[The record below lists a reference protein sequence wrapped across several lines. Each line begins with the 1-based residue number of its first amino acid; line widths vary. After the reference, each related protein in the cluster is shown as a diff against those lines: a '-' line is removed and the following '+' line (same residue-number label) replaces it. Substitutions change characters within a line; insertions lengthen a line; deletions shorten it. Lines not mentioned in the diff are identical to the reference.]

1 MANQETHAEA
11 SFVRKHRKAISI
23 IGVSLAGIAIL
34 GTSTTVY
41 ANEWKSNEHQFE
53 TSQYQMVQAQHKL
66 DKVVKT
72 YEDNY
77 KALKEKG
84 VTPQGSLAVVTPSSA
99 KLDNK
104 SRSDLIS
111 SITNDKPTIT
121 STSLW
126 TLKDNIHKINQI
138 TKEID
143 KETSDTNARINMIKT
158 ELKKQE
164 IKDARKKLTDKI
176 NKATRLY
183 KESEGKVED
192 DKTRKDLKKWID
204 DSNTL
209 LSKKDANVDLAVYS
223 SNLGKADDL
232 MKKVKSS
239 KAAYDQLAASMGN
252 ETTVSGDDGG
262 QSVTYDNQYGWTQ
275 PAYGNQTVNQPQ
287 INQPQPQMGVPT
299 QGQGNANDH
308 AVAESCNATNV
319 EGQANTCQGAI
330 DRGGMVD
337 VQYYNGSTHI
347 YSQHNG
353 TGGAWMN
360 NLKPGDTVS
369 FGGKQY
375 TVNNYSQQG
384 ATTAPSNGY
393 YAQTCNENGNHLI
406 GLTPKN

>member
-1 MANQETHAEA
+1 MESGNA
-11 SFVRKHRKAISI
+11 SFVREHRKALSI
-23 IGVSLAGIAIL
+23 IGASLAGIVIL

-126 TLKDNIHKINQI
+126 TLKDNINKINQI

-209 LSKKDANVDLAVYS
+209 LSKKDANVDLTVYS

-239 KAAYDQLAASMGN
+239 RAAYDQLAASMGN

-299 QGQGNANDH
+299 QGQGNAYDH
-308 AVAESCNATNV
+308 AVAESCNATNG

-375 TVNNYSQQG
+375 TVNNYNEQG
-384 ATTAPSNGY
+384 AKTAPSSGY

>member
-11 SFVRKHRKAISI
+11 SFVRKHRKALSI

-77 KALKEKG
+77 KTLKEKG
-84 VTPQGSLAVVTPSSA
+84 ITPQGSLAVVTPSSA

-126 TLKDNIHKINQI
+126 TLKDNINKINQI

-176 NKATRLY
+176 DKATRLY

-223 SNLGKADDL
+223 SNLGKADNL

-239 KAAYDQLAASMGN
+239 RAAYDQLAASMGN
-252 ETTVSGDDGG
+252 ETTVSGDGG

-299 QGQGNANDH
+299 QGNGYDH
-308 AVAESCNATNV
+308 AVAESCNATNG

-353 TGGAWMN
+353 TGGEWMN

-375 TVNNYSQQG
+375 TVNNYNEQG
-384 ATTAPSNGY
+384 AKTAPSSGY

>member
-23 IGVSLAGIAIL
+23 IGASLAGIAIL

-143 KETSDTNARINMIKT
+143 KKTSDTNARINMIKT

-176 NKATRLY
+176 DKATRLY
-183 KESEGKVED
+183 KESEGKVEN

-204 DSNTL
+204 GSNTL

-232 MKKVKSS
+232 MNKVKSS
-239 KAAYDQLAASMGN
+239 RAAYDQLAASMAN

-262 QSVTYDNQYGWTQ
+262 QSATYANQYGWTQ

-287 INQPQPQMGVPT
+287 PQMGVPT
-299 QGQGNANDH
+299 QGQGNAYDH
-308 AVAESCNATNV
+308 AVAESCNATNG

-337 VQYYNGSTHI
+337 VQYYGGSTHI

-384 ATTAPSNGY
+384 AKTAPSNGY

>member
-239 KAAYDQLAASMGN
+239 RDAYDQLAASMAN

-262 QSVTYDNQYGWTQ
+262 QSATYDNQYGWTQ

-287 INQPQPQMGVPT
+287 INQPQPQMGVPP
-299 QGQGNANDH
+299 QGNGYDH
-308 AVAESCNATNV
+308 AVAESCNATNG

-353 TGGAWMN
+353 TGGEWMN

-375 TVNNYSQQG
+375 TVNNYNEQG
-384 ATTAPSNGY
+384 AKTAPSNGY

>member
-1 MANQETHAEA
+1 MTNQETHAEV

-23 IGVSLAGIAIL
+23 IGASLAGIAIL

-176 NKATRLY
+176 DKATRLY

-239 KAAYDQLAASMGN
+239 RAAYDQRVTSMAN

-299 QGQGNANDH
+299 QGNGNDH
-308 AVAESCNATNV
+308 AVAESCNATNG

>member
-1 MANQETHAEA
+1 MTKQETRVEA
-11 SFVRKHRKAISI
+11 SRAHKHRKVISI

-34 GTSTTVY
+34 GSSVTVY
-41 ANEWKSNEHQFE
+41 ANEWKSNEHQLE
-53 TSQYQMVQAQHKL
+53 TSQYQMIQAQHKL
-66 DKVVKT
+66 DKAIKT

-77 KALKEKG
+77 KDLKDI
-84 VTPQGSLAVVTPSSA
+84 TPRERLAVISLSSTN
-99 KLDNK
+99 LDNK
-104 SRSDLIS
+104 SRNNRLIS
-111 SITNDKPTIT
+111 SISKDELTIT

-126 TLKDNIHKINQI
+126 TLKDEIHKTKQI
-138 TKEID
+138 TEEINR
-143 KETSDTNARINMIKT
+143 ETSDTNDRINMIKT
-158 ELKKQE
+158 ELRKQKIE
-164 IKDARKKLTDKI
+164 DARKKLADKI
-176 NKATRLY
+176 DQATRLY
-183 KESEGKVED
+183 KESEGKTAD
-192 DKTRKDLKKWID
+192 DKTREDLKKWID
-204 DSNTL
+204 ESNAL
-209 LSKKDANVDLAVYS
+209 LSKKEADVDLSVYS
-223 SNLGKADDL
+223 SNLSKADDL
-232 MKKVKSS
+232 MGKVKSS
-239 KAAYDQLAASMGN
+239 RAAYDQRTASMGN

-262 QSVTYDNQYGWTQ
+262 QSATYDNQYGWTQ

-287 INQPQPQMGVPT
+287 INQPQMGVPT
-299 QGQGNANDH
+299 QGNVNDH

-319 EGQANTCQGAI
+319 GDQANTCQGAI

>member
-23 IGVSLAGIAIL
+23 IGASLAGIAIL

-183 KESEGKVED
+183 KESEGKVEN

-204 DSNTL
+204 GSNTL

-239 KAAYDQLAASMGN
+239 RAAYDQLAASMEN

-299 QGQGNANDH
+299 QGQGNAYDH
-308 AVAESCNATNV
+308 AVAESCNATNG

-337 VQYYNGSTHI
+337 VQYYGGSTHI

-384 ATTAPSNGY
+384 AKTAPSNGY

>member
-1 MANQETHAEA
+1 
-11 SFVRKHRKAISI
+11 
-23 IGVSLAGIAIL
+23 
-34 GTSTTVY
+34 
-41 ANEWKSNEHQFE
+41 
-53 TSQYQMVQAQHKL
+53 MVQAQHKL

-84 VTPQGSLAVVTPSSA
+84 VTLQGSLAVVTPSSA

-176 NKATRLY
+176 DKATRLY

-192 DKTRKDLKKWID
+192 DKTREDLKKWID

-232 MKKVKSS
+232 MNKVKSS
-239 KAAYDQLAASMGN
+239 RAAYDQLAASMGRPRFLVMMADRASLM
-252 ETTVSGDDGG
+252 TISMDGPSLLMEIRRSISLRSISLSLRWG
-262 QSVTYDNQYGWTQ
+262 YRPRVMAMIMLWLSLATRRTWEIKRT
-275 PAYGNQTVNQPQ
+275 PA
-287 INQPQPQMGVPT
+287 
-299 QGQGNANDH
+299 
-308 AVAESCNATNV
+308 
-319 EGQANTCQGAI
+319 
-330 DRGGMVD
+330 R
-337 VQYYNGSTHI
+337 
-347 YSQHNG
+347 
-353 TGGAWMN
+353 
-360 NLKPGDTVS
+360 
-369 FGGKQY
+369 
-375 TVNNYSQQG
+375 
-384 ATTAPSNGY
+384 APS
-393 YAQTCNENGNHLI
+393 I
-406 GLTPKN
+406 GVAW

>member
-1 MANQETHAEA
+1 MTNQETHAEA

-23 IGVSLAGIAIL
+23 IGASLAGIVIL
-34 GTSTTVY
+34 GTGTTVY

-66 DKVVKT
+66 DKVIKT

-104 SRSDLIS
+104 SRSNLIS
-111 SITNDKPTIT
+111 SISNDKPTMT

-126 TLKDNIHKINQI
+126 TLKDNINKINQI

-176 NKATRLY
+176 DKATRLY
-183 KESEGKVED
+183 KESEGKIED
-192 DKTRKDLKKWID
+192 DKTREDLKKWID

-209 LSKKDANVDLAVYS
+209 LSKKEADVDLAVYS

-232 MKKVKSS
+232 MNKVKSS
-239 KAAYDQLAASMGN
+239 RAAYDQLAASMGN

-287 INQPQPQMGVPT
+287 INQPQMGVPT
-299 QGQGNANDH
+299 QGNGNDY

-319 EGQANTCQGAI
+319 GDQANTCQGAI

>member
-1 MANQETHAEA
+1 MANQETYAEA

-77 KALKEKG
+77 KTLKEKG

-176 NKATRLY
+176 DKATRLY

-239 KAAYDQLAASMGN
+239 RAAYDQLAASMGN

-262 QSVTYDNQYGWTQ
+262 QSVTYANQYGWTQ
-275 PAYGNQTVNQPQ
+275 PAYGNQTVNQSQ

-299 QGQGNANDH
+299 QGNGYDH

-375 TVNNYSQQG
+375 TVNN
-384 ATTAPSNGY
+384 
-393 YAQTCNENGNHLI
+393 
-406 GLTPKN
+406 

>member
-23 IGVSLAGIAIL
+23 IGASLAGIAIL
-34 GTSTTVY
+34 GTGTTVY

-104 SRSDLIS
+104 SRSNLIS
-111 SITNDKPTIT
+111 SISNDKPTMT

-164 IKDARKKLTDKI
+164 IKDARK
-176 NKATRLY
+176 N
-183 KESEGKVED
+183 
-192 DKTRKDLKKWID
+192 
-204 DSNTL
+204 
-209 LSKKDANVDLAVYS
+209 LS
-223 SNLGKADDL
+223 KADDL
-232 MKKVKSS
+232 MNKVKSS
-239 KAAYDQLAASMGN
+239 SAAYDQLAASMGN

-262 QSVTYDNQYGWTQ
+262 QSATYDNQYGWTQ

-287 INQPQPQMGVPT
+287 INQSQPQMGVPT
-299 QGQGNANDH
+299 QGNVNDY

-319 EGQANTCQGAI
+319 GDQANTCQGAI

>member
-1 MANQETHAEA
+1 MANQETHAEV

-23 IGVSLAGIAIL
+23 IGASLAGIAIL

-176 NKATRLY
+176 DKATRLY

-223 SNLGKADDL
+223 SNLGKADNL

-239 KAAYDQLAASMGN
+239 KAAYDQLAASMAN

-287 INQPQPQMGVPT
+287 PQMGVPT
-299 QGQGNANDH
+299 QGQGNAYDH
-308 AVAESCNATNV
+308 AVAESCNATNG

-375 TVNNYSQQG
+375 TVNNYNEQG
-384 ATTAPSNGY
+384 AKTAPSSGY

>member
-1 MANQETHAEA
+1 M
-11 SFVRKHRKAISI
+11 
-23 IGVSLAGIAIL
+23 
-34 GTSTTVY
+34 
-41 ANEWKSNEHQFE
+41 
-53 TSQYQMVQAQHKL
+53 
-66 DKVVKT
+66 VKT

-104 SRSDLIS
+104 SRSNLIS
-111 SITNDKPTIT
+111 SISNDKPTIT
-121 STSLW
+121 STPLW

-176 NKATRLY
+176 DKATRLY

-209 LSKKDANVDLAVYS
+209 LSKKEADVDLAVYS

-232 MKKVKSS
+232 MNKVKSS
-239 KAAYDQLAASMGN
+239 RAAYDQLAASMGN

-287 INQPQPQMGVPT
+287 MGVPT
-299 QGQGNANDH
+299 QGKRSNPLLC
-308 AVAESCNATNV
+308 CNNV
-319 EGQANTCQGAI
+319 
-330 DRGGMVD
+330 
-337 VQYYNGSTHI
+337 
-347 YSQHNG
+347 
-353 TGGAWMN
+353 
-360 NLKPGDTVS
+360 
-369 FGGKQY
+369 
-375 TVNNYSQQG
+375 
-384 ATTAPSNGY
+384 
-393 YAQTCNENGNHLI
+393 
-406 GLTPKN
+406 

>member
-23 IGVSLAGIAIL
+23 IGASLAGIAIL

-77 KALKEKG
+77 KTLKEKG
-84 VTPQGSLAVVTPSSA
+84 ITPQGSLAVVTPSSA

-232 MKKVKSS
+232 MNKVKSS
-239 KAAYDQLAASMGN
+239 RAAYDQLAASMGN

-287 INQPQPQMGVPT
+287 PQMGVPT
-299 QGQGNANDH
+299 QGQGNAYDH
-308 AVAESCNATNV
+308 AVAESCNATNG

-337 VQYYNGSTHI
+337 VQYYGGSTHI

-375 TVNNYSQQG
+375 TVNNYNEQG
-384 ATTAPSNGY
+384 AKTAPSSGY

>member
-1 MANQETHAEA
+1 
-11 SFVRKHRKAISI
+11 
-23 IGVSLAGIAIL
+23 
-34 GTSTTVY
+34 
-41 ANEWKSNEHQFE
+41 
-53 TSQYQMVQAQHKL
+53 MVQAQHKL

-77 KALKEKG
+77 KTLKEKG
-84 VTPQGSLAVVTPSSA
+84 ITPQGSLAVVTPSSA

-126 TLKDNIHKINQI
+126 TLKDNINKINQI

-176 NKATRLY
+176 DKATRLY

-223 SNLGKADDL
+223 SNLGKADNL

-239 KAAYDQLAASMGN
+239 RAAYDQLAASMGN
-252 ETTVSGDDGG
+252 ETTVSGDGG

-299 QGQGNANDH
+299 QGNGYDH
-308 AVAESCNATNV
+308 AVAESCNATNG

-353 TGGAWMN
+353 TGGEWMN

-375 TVNNYSQQG
+375 TVNNYNEQG
-384 ATTAPSNGY
+384 AKTAPSSGY

>member
-23 IGVSLAGIAIL
+23 IGASLAGIAIL

-176 NKATRLY
+176 DKATRLY
-183 KESEGKVED
+183 KESEGKVEN

-204 DSNTL
+204 GSNTL

-232 MKKVKSS
+232 MNKVKSS
-239 KAAYDQLAASMGN
+239 RAAYDQLAASMGN

-262 QSVTYDNQYGWTQ
+262 QSVTYDNQYGWAQ

-299 QGQGNANDH
+299 QGNGYDH
-308 AVAESCNATNV
+308 AVAESCNATNG

-384 ATTAPSNGY
+384 AKTAPSNGY

>member
-23 IGVSLAGIAIL
+23 IGASLAGIAIL

-77 KALKEKG
+77 KTLKEKG
-84 VTPQGSLAVVTPSSA
+84 ITPQGSLAVVTPSSA

-239 KAAYDQLAASMGN
+239 RAAYDQLAASMGN

-287 INQPQPQMGVPT
+287 PQMGVPT
-299 QGQGNANDH
+299 QGQGNAYDH
-308 AVAESCNATNV
+308 AVAESCNATNG

-375 TVNNYSQQG
+375 TVNNYNEQG
-384 ATTAPSNGY
+384 AKTAPSSGY